1 MPALLAATGVVV
13 QGSRIEQDLAR
24 RVALAIRE
32 SGNAENGV
40 SVDGRVVTVAG
51 VVPREAP
58 VVRDLVASVPGVTA
72 VTLTAAEPGELSLFV
87 RADEVVLAG
96 TPSDAEEQR
105 ALVDAVRARAG
116 AYRVTDVLT
125 PKLGARLPISAD
137 AATSIVATVVENG
150 VHDFSGVVRDG
161 VLTVRA
167 TVPDQ
172 DRATAFERL
181 LDASA
186 GELRVEPSI
195 VVGSSNHDRELDLA
209 ALGDSVSRL
218 VVGNGGIKFQPD
230 STTWQGHGP
239 VLIQRAARMLL
250 VAPRATVTVRGHAS
264 VDVPDARGL
273 AETRARLVRDVV
285 LGQGV
290 PPAMV
295 ETAVSVDSAP
305 ESTDTTRQVDIL
317 VR

>member
-1 MPALLAATGVVV
+1 
-13 QGSRIEQDLAR
+13 
-24 RVALAIRE
+24 
-32 SGNAENGV
+32 
-40 SVDGRVVTVAG
+40 
-51 VVPREAP
+51 
-58 VVRDLVASVPGVTA
+58 
-72 VTLTAAEPGELSLFV
+72 
-87 RADEVVLAG
+87 
-96 TPSDAEEQR
+96 
-105 ALVDAVRARAG
+105 
-116 AYRVTDVLT
+116 
-125 PKLGARLPISAD
+125 
-137 AATSIVATVVENG
+137 
-150 VHDFSGVVRDG
+150 
-161 VLTVRA
+161 
-167 TVPDQ
+167 
-172 DRATAFERL
+172 
-181 LDASA
+181 
-186 GELRVEPSI
+186 LRVEPSI